1 MFKLVHLWWNPSFSS
16 LLLILWLS
24 QFGTPSRSLQFLT
37 LKCAVSLKV
46 TSWYRLLSL
55 ISQYPQ
61 CADALLPEPTHLH
74 ANTSWVYMLSVHAS
88 RMPVLTED
96 NEVKVTL
103 SVTQRF
109 TPAKLYFHVKHVL
122 PHQFVLI
129 LYNSGVINILVYLK
143 FPNGL

>member
-1 MFKLVHLWWNPSFSS
+1 
-16 LLLILWLS
+16 
-24 QFGTPSRSLQFLT
+24 
-37 LKCAVSLKV
+37 
-46 TSWYRLLSL
+46 
-55 ISQYPQ
+55 
-61 CADALLPEPTHLH
+61 
-74 ANTSWVYMLSVHAS
+74 MLSVHAS

-109 TPAKLYFHVKHVL
+109 TPVKLYFHVKHVL